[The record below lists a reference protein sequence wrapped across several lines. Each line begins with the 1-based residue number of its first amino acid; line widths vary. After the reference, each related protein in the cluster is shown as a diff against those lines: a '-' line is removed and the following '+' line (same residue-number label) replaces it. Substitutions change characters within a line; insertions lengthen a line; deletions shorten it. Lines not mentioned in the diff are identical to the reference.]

1 METWKEKLT
10 DYEFVLWNTKR
21 FDIESVL
28 WVKQAFE
35 TGQYA
40 FAADYIRLYAVY
52 NNGGIY
58 LDMDMEAVRPFG
70 ALLDTDYMLA
80 YENHISGNIEA
91 GCFGATKGH
100 PYIKK
105 CMEYFENK
113 AFFDPSLL
121 PVIMNMPKS
130 ERNAFINPLVLPE
143 IMKNAA
149 QEFFGTDETRI
160 YTRDYFTA
168 KNVVTGKIERTENT
182 FTIHHF
188 ATQYHSEEWRK
199 NRDTE
204 QKIRAVF
211 GANTV
216 LTKIVMRLRWIVRRV
231 RRYGLAMAGRYYI
244 DKYIL
249 RKTDISGEKK

>member
-1 METWKEKLT
+1 
-10 DYEFVLWNTKR
+10 VLWDTGR
-21 FDIESVL
+21 FDVNSVL
-28 WVKQAFE
+28 CVKQAFE

-40 FAADYIRLYAVY
+40 FTADYIRLYAVY
-52 NNGGIY
+52 NYGGVY

-70 ALLDTDYMLA
+70 ALLDADYMLA

-91 GCFGATKGH
+91 GCFGAVKGH

-105 CMEYFENK
+105 CMEYFENR

-130 ERNAFINPLVLPE
+130 ERNAFINPLILPE

-149 QEFFGTDETRI
+149 KEFFGTNEASI
-160 YTRDYFTA
+160 YPHDYFTA

-188 ATQYHSEEWRK
+188 ATQYHSEEWRG
-199 NRDTE
+199 NRNAE

-211 GANTV
+211 GEKT
-216 LTKIVMRLRWIVRRV
+216 LLSKIILHLRGLIRRI
-231 RRYGLAMAGRYYI
+231 RRYGLSTAARYYI

-249 RKTDISGEKK
+249 RKTDIKGE